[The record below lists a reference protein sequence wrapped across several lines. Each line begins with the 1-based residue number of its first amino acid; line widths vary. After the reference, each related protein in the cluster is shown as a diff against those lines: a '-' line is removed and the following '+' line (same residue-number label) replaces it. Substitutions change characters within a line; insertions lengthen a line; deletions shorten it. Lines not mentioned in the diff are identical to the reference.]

1 MRKQSKSLHFSK
13 LTKLGLIGGALVFGL
28 NSYGFAQSPASAEQ
42 AYRDAI
48 QECEQISDSSER
60 QNCKRDAA
68 AALQEARKNPDKYKI
83 LDEQTLLKNRT
94 ARCDVLPVGQRELCV
109 QNMQE
114 ADNTQ
119 ISGSVFGGGILRR
132 TTITEHGTSYTVPV
146 SELPEGYQNDPNY
159 RITIKEVDKN
169 QSDANNQSESTDSIQ
184 ERPTSNSPAPLKAK
198 EEYGAHP
205 VVPR

>member
-1 MRKQSKSLHFSK
+1 MRKQSISLHFSK

-28 NSYGFAQSPASAEQ
+28 NSYGFAQSPASADK
-42 AYRDAI
+42 AYRDVI
-48 QECEQISDSSER
+48 HECEQISDSSER

-94 ARCDVLPVGQRELCV
+94 ARCDALPVGQKELCI

-119 ISGSVFGGGILRR
+119 ITGSVIGGGVLRR
-132 TTITEHGTSYTVPV
+132 TTITEHGESYTVPV
-146 SELPEGYQNDPNY
+146 SELPENYQNDPNH
-159 RITIKEVDKN
+159 RITIKRSDEAD
-169 QSDANNQSESTDSIQ
+169 QSTLPKIG
-184 ERPTSNSPAPLKAK
+184 R
-198 EEYGAHP
+198 AHVRTP
-205 VVPR
+205 VTE